1 MTGYIY
7 VITNDINGKQ
17 YVGQTTDTLKSRFS
31 DHCKDSVLEKCQG
44 RPLYL
49 AMNKYGKEH
58 FSIEKIEECAFED
71 LDQREQYW
79 ITQLDTYKHGYNATL
94 GGEGTQVY
102 DYDLFIQDF
111 NSGLN
116 IQQIAEKYHCAPDT
130 VGKALRKAGCDTRR
144 GCRIAA
150 QTKAK
155 PVYQYDLNGN
165 FIQCFP
171 SCQAAAEF
179 IGQNKQLDKSSLEC
193 IRKNINGAIKN
204 AHYRKSAYGYQWAFE
219 LKIIEPIK
227 YKEQGTPIQCIE
239 TGEIFPN
246 ATQAAHWCGL
256 KVNTSILDYLHQ
268 HNGRKSAG
276 KHPITGEKLHWKYI
290 ES

>member
-71 LDQREQYW
+71 LDKREQYW

-102 DYDLFIQDF
+102 NYDLFIEDF
-111 NSGLN
+111 NAGMN
-116 IQQIAEKYHCAPDT
+116 ITQIAEKYQCATST
-130 VGKALRKAGCDTRR
+130 VSKGLKRAGLNTRR
-144 GCRIAA
+144 GNRIAVQKNA
-150 QTKAK
+150 I
-155 PVYQYDLNGN
+155 PVYQYDLQGN
-165 FIQCFP
+165 FIQRFI
-171 SCQAAAEF
+171 SYWAAAQSIVIE
-179 IGQNKQLDKSSLEC
+179 KQLDNSAIEN
-193 IRKNINGAIKN
+193 IRQNICGAARN
-204 AHYRKSAYGYQWAFE
+204 TNYRKSAYGYQWNEE
-219 LKIIEPIK
+219 LKSIGPVQ
-227 YKEQGTPIQCIE
+227 YQTQGTPVQCVE

-246 ATQAAHWCGL
+246 ATQAAKWCGL
-256 KVNTSILDYLHQ
+256 KTQVSILDYLHQ
-268 HNGRKSAG
+268 RNGRKSAG
-276 KHPITGEKLHWKYI
+276 KHPITGEKLHWKYT